1 MVLTIFIP
9 VLFVCMNDR
18 CQFMKGTYYT
28 NESECRAMIDAQKD
42 NIRRMALK
50 GGGMVTQLEG
60 TCVTA
65 KNGLL

>member
-9 VLFVCMNDR
+9 VLFICMNDR
-18 CQFMKGTYYT
+18 CQFMQGIHYT
-28 NESECRAMIDAQKD
+28 NESECRAVVEAQKD
-42 NIRRMALK
+42 NLRRMALK

-65 KNGLL
+65 KNGML